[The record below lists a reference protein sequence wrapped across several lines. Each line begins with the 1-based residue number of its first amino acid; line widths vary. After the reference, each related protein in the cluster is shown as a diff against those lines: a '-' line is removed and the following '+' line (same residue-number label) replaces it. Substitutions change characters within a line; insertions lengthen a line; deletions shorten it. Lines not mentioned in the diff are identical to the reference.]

1 MRGGGQIL
9 KIIVGSIA
17 TAPKERAKMMLRM
30 GANLAAQMLDEPAIS
45 SRAGGASGCEVGGLS
60 QWGSGNIVCP
70 NIPKLGGRSDHPPP
84 GRTMFAA
91 TRFEK
96 PPTSP
101 PPALD
106 STRPRGRTAR
116 PRRSAARPRSR
127 QTQPSPAQPPRR
139 PAQLRPARPRPAQ
152 PPRRHAQPRSSARE
166 QWVQA
171 VARSAVFHNGAPET
185 LHVRKSKS

>member
-1 MRGGGQIL
+1 
-9 KIIVGSIA
+9 
-17 TAPKERAKMMLRM
+17 MMLRM

-96 PPTSP
+96 PQTSP

-106 STRPRGRTAR
+106 FTRPRGRTAR
-116 PRRSAARPRSR
+116 PRRSAARPMSR
-127 QTQPSPAQPPRR
+127 QTQPSPAQPPR
-139 PAQLRPARPRPAQ
+139 L
-152 PPRRHAQPRSSARE
+152 HAQPRSSARE

>member
-1 MRGGGQIL
+1 
-9 KIIVGSIA
+9 
-17 TAPKERAKMMLRM
+17 MMLRM

-116 PRRSAARPRSR
+116 PRRSAARPSVGSR
-127 QTQPSPAQPPRR
+127 EGNNDDCGSQFVWPVVVLGGLGLGVGKCTTFAQHHGPNCTASPIVNRNLCPRFSGIGNGRGDGRLSRIR
-139 PAQLRPARPRPAQ
+139 P
-152 PPRRHAQPRSSARE
+152 
-166 QWVQA
+166 
-171 VARSAVFHNGAPET
+171 G
-185 LHVRKSKS
+185 VRCKAMEAYR